1 MLTFRSYPWWC
12 VFLADLLHVFL
23 ALLGAQ
29 VAALWEPARML
40 EPRVVVTLPVTQTA
54 VTEETL
60 DIVALTCKPIWLW

>member
-1 MLTFRSYPWWC
+1 MAETLTFRSYPWRR

-29 VAALWEPARML
+29 VAALGEPARML
-40 EPRVVVTLPVTQTA
+40 EPRVVVTLPVAESA

-60 DIVALTCKPIWLW
+60 DVVALTW